1 MTTLSYSQQQLL
13 KVLQISPV
21 KLADVFAAQPLPA
34 AVSLAKESEPPSSL
48 SSDTVTVL
56 DNSSHQLVSKSIAPD
71 LSQLLAQDIAAAL
84 ADGLNWQIDTDAA
97 QSQIQQQQLLTP
109 ALSVLQ
115 HAEQKKALWA
125 LLSSYAQ
132 GSYEQI

>member
-21 KLADVFAAQPLPA
+21 KLTDAFATQPLQA
-34 AVSLAKESEPPSSL
+34 ASLATES
-48 SSDTVTVL
+48 SSDNIASL
-56 DNSSHQLVSKSIAPD
+56 KIESQNLAPD

-84 ADGLNWQIDTDAA
+84 ADGLNWQIAPDAV

-109 ALSVLQ
+109 PLSVLQ
-115 HAEQKKALWA
+115 QPEQKKALWA
-125 LLSSYAQ
+125 LLSSDAQ
-132 GSYEQI
+132 GSYEQS

>member
-21 KLADVFAAQPLPA
+21 KLTDAFATQPLLA
-34 AVSLAKESEPPSSL
+34 AVSSAIENQSAQS
-48 SSDTVTVL
+48 SSD
-56 DNSSHQLVSKSIAPD
+56 NIASLKIESQSVVPD

-84 ADGLNWQIDTDAA
+84 AEGLNWHIAPDAA

-109 ALSVLQ
+109 PLSVLQ
-115 HAEQKKALWA
+115 QPEQKKALWA
-125 LLSSYAQ
+125 LLSGYTQ
-132 GSYEQI
+132 GSYEQS